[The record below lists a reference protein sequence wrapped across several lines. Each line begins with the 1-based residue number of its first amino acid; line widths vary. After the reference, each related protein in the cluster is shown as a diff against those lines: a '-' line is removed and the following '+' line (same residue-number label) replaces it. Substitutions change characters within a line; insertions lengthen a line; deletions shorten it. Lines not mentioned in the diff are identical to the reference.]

1 MSSPTMLRDLL
12 SKSQSD
18 SDEDEKQ
25 QKRNPAGNNARPR
38 PTQPRKDDEE
48 FVPVNHGDVDDAD
61 DDDHESEMHRVLR
74 PFLGLQRQGQ
84 RNRVVTANKYDDLH
98 PYAQILSLSNLEA
111 CIAVENAA
119 FPEHERCSRDKVCL
133 ALSLESKA
141 T

>member
-1 MSSPTMLRDLL
+1 MSSPIMLRDLL
-12 SKSQSD
+12 SQSQSD

-38 PTQPRKDDEE
+38 PAQPRKDDEE
-48 FVPVNHGDVDDAD
+48 FVPVNHDDVAD

-98 PYAQILSLSNLEA
+98 PYTQILSLSNLEA

-133 ALSLESKA
+133 ALSLKSKA